1 MFQNKVFIAL
11 GTNVGNWKNNFN
23 HAFKELN
30 KIGKINKFSSIY
42 LTKPYGFND
51 QNPYYNTAIELFTFY
66 QPIKL
71 FEKIITIEKILKKN
85 KKIINGPRK
94 IDLDIIFFNNLV
106 FKNNKLIIPHPRAH
120 LRDFV
125 LYPINEINPYANHP
139 IKKETVN
146 QLKKKLK
153 KQYIIKKIFRG
164 RGSILIY

>member
-66 QPIKL
+66 VYKYRDR
-71 FEKIITIEKILKKN
+71 ILSQ
-85 KKIINGPRK
+85 
-94 IDLDIIFFNNLV
+94 DSSLLET
-106 FKNNKLIIPHPRAH
+106 
-120 LRDFV
+120 DFV
-125 LYPINEINPYANHP
+125 TEHNIEDAENGFDIMKNLRLNWKSLDETEKCNIWKYLQVL
-139 IKKETVN
+139 IKITDKYIAETMTKCTN
-146 QLKKKLK
+146 
-153 KQYIIKKIFRG
+153 
-164 RGSILIY
+164 

>member
-1 MFQNKVFIAL
+1 MYHTLVIGGGCL
-11 GTNVGNWKNNFN
+11 GAATAISLQRK
-23 HAFKELN
+23 LN

-125 LYPINEINPYANHP
+125 LYPLCEINPFYNHP
-139 IKKETVN
+139 I
-146 QLKKKLK
+146 LKKTIKELANNFK
-153 KQYIIKKIFRG
+153 KKFIFKKIIRQKENLLTF
-164 RGSILIY
+164 